1 MRHGDPG
8 KIDLKKVEVF
18 RIWGPITKNE
28 IKKNF
33 DGEFVVTSTT
43 FTEASLALKW
53 VIEDK
58 VKKTT

>member
-28 IKKNF
+28 IKRNF

-43 FTEASLALKW
+43 FTEASLALK
-53 VIEDK
+53 
-58 VKKTT
+58 